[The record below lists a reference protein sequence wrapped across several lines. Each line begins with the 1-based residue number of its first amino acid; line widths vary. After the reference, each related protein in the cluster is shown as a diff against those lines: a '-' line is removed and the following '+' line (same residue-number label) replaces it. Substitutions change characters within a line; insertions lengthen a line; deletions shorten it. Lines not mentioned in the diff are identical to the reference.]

1 MSKLTLFGL
10 ERSVYT
16 RIARLAL
23 FEKRVDYALQ
33 EVDIFVDGGP
43 PAYYLDHNPFGT
55 IPSLLHENFRLYETG
70 AITRYVDETFA
81 GPALQPAEPMPRA
94 RMNQIIGVL
103 DSYAYRPLIWDLFVQ
118 RIVIPENGGESDE
131 GVISAA
137 LQAIAIVLEQL
148 EFWIDDNAFLA
159 GRSISLADLHGFP
172 MFVYFVDT
180 PEGAAML
187 GSYPRLQQ
195 WLERM
200 RKRPC
205 AEAARSWR
213 G

>member
-1 MSKLTLFGL
+1 MSKLTLLGL

-55 IPSLLHENFRLYETG
+55 IPCLLHENFCLYETG
-70 AITRYVDETFA
+70 VITRYVDEVFA
-81 GPALQPAEPMPRA
+81 GPVLQPTEPMPRA

-137 LQAIAIVLEQL
+137 LQAIRTLLEQL
-148 EFWIDDNAFLA
+148 ESWIGDYEFLA

-172 MFVYFVDT
+172 MFVYFADT
-180 PEGAAML
+180 PEGVGML
-187 GSYPRLQQ
+187 ESYPRLQQ
-195 WLERM
+195 WLDRM

-205 AEAARSWR
+205 AELARSWR